1 VTDPE
6 APETGGWIRKHET
19 ERGRVVDAI
28 DVEGLAPGVHRLS
41 LHVVE
46 DATGAP
52 VRIPLLV
59 LKGAE
64 PGPVVGLTAA
74 VHGNELNGIP
84 TIHRLAKRLDPAQM
98 RGTVVG
104 ATIVNVPGFLR
115 YDRLF
120 PDERDLN
127 RIFPGKPDGNES
139 DVYAHRLVERLIAP
153 LDYLLDLHTASFGRV
168 NSYYVRA
175 DMRHEVTAKLA
186 RALGAEIIV
195 HNAGADGTLRACAA
209 ARDIAALTV
218 EIGDPQV
225 IDRGKVKESRVGLR
239 DALEALDVVSPD
251 AETAPR
257 RAVECGRSYWL
268 YTDTGGI
275 LEVLPTLAARVRKG
289 TPIAHLVDPWGQR
302 RRTYLAPEDGVVV
315 GKGTNPVAPT
325 GARILHLGVD
335 LLDQSADQ

>member
-1 VTDPE
+1 MARDPKD
-6 APETGGWIRKHET
+6 WITTHERLPVQIV
-19 ERGRVVDAI
+19 ERLDVD
-28 DVEGLAPGVHRLS
+28 GLQPGVHRLG
-41 LHVVE
+41 LELVE

-52 VRIPLLV
+52 VRVPLLV
-59 LKGAE
+59 VRGAN

-84 TIHRLAKRLDPAQM
+84 TIHRLLKRLDPAEV

-127 RIFPGKPDGNES
+127 RIFPGKAAGNES
-139 DVYAHRLVERLIAP
+139 DVYAHRLVQRLIAP

-175 DMRHEVTAKLA
+175 NMNHPVSARLA
-186 RALGAEIIV
+186 RALGSEIIV
-195 HNAGADGTLRACAA
+195 HNEGADGTLRACAA
-209 ARDIAALTV
+209 EHGIAALTV

-239 DALEALDVVSPD
+239 DVLEALDVVD
-251 AETAPR
+251 ADSEVAPR
-257 RAVECGRSYWL
+257 RAVECARSYWL

-275 LEVLPTLAARVRKG
+275 LEVLPGLADSVEGGA
-289 TPIAHLVDPWGQR
+289 PIAHLVDPWGQR
-302 RRTYLAPEDGVVV
+302 VRTYRAPENGVVV
-315 GKGTNPVAPT
+315 GRSTNPVAPT
-325 GARILHLGVD
+325 GARILHLGIP
-335 LLDQSADQ
+335 S

>member
-1 VTDPE
+1 MSD
-6 APETGGWIRKHET
+6 WIT
-19 ERGRVVDAI
+19 AFERRPVQVVDRLAV
-28 DVEGLAPGVHRLS
+28 DGLAPGIHRLA
-41 LHVVE
+41 LELIE
-46 DATGAP
+46 DATGTP

-59 LKGAE
+59 VRGAGA
-64 PGPVVGLTAA
+64 GPMVGLTAA

-84 TIHRLAKRLDPAQM
+84 TIHRLVKRLDPAAM

-127 RIFPGKPDGNES
+127 RIFPGKPAGNES

-175 DMRHEVTAKLA
+175 DMNDEVTAKVA
-186 RALGAEIIV
+186 RTLGAEIIV
-195 HNAGADGTLRACAA
+195 HNEGADGTLRACAA
-209 ARDIAALTV
+209 EHCIAALTV

-239 DALEALDVVSPD
+239 DALEALDVVDAD

-257 RAVECGRSYWL
+257 RAVECQRSYWL

-275 LEVLPTLAARVRKG
+275 LDVLPGLAEAVEAG
-289 TPIAHLVDPWGQR
+289 EPIAHLLDPWGHKV
-302 RRTYLAPEDGVVV
+302 RTYRAPEAGVVV
-315 GKGTNPVAPT
+315 GRSTNPVAST
-325 GARILHLGVD
+325 GARILHLGIRAP
-335 LLDQSADQ
+335 S

>member
-1 VTDPE
+1 MSD
-6 APETGGWIRKHET
+6 WIVRHEG
-19 ERGRVVDAI
+19 EPARAI
-28 DVEGLAPGVHRLS
+28 DRLALDELEPGLHRLA
-41 LHVVE
+41 LTLID
-46 DATGAP
+46 DATSTP

-59 LKGAE
+59 IRGAE

-84 TIHRLAKRLDPAQM
+84 TIHRLFKRLPPDQV

-104 ATIVNVPGFLR
+104 ATIVNVPGYLR

-127 RIFPGKPDGNES
+127 RIFPGKPNGNES

-153 LDYLLDLHTASFGRV
+153 LDVLLDLHTASFGRV

-175 DMRHEVTAKLA
+175 DMRDPKTATMA
-186 RALGAEIIV
+186 RTLGAEIIV
-195 HNAGADGTLRACAA
+195 HNEGADGTLRACA
-209 ARDIAALTV
+209 DELGIAALTV

-239 DALEALDVVSPD
+239 DVLEELDVVDPD
-251 AETAPR
+251 GERAHRT
-257 RAVECGRSYWL
+257 AVECDRSRWL

-275 LEVLPTLAARVRKG
+275 LEVLPKLADEVEAG
-289 TPIAHLVDPWGQR
+289 APIAHLLDPWGQR
-302 RRTYLAPEDGVVV
+302 IRTYRAPEAGVVV
-315 GKGTNPVAPT
+315 GRSTNPVAPT
-325 GARILHLGVD
+325 GARILHLGHVA
-335 LLDQSADQ
+335 SGGRIGAPS